1 MNVVLVLQRIFDMGK
16 RSAARCRK
24 VSFPVTDDSSS
35 LEMGGKD
42 ESGFSLL
49 EVVIAMAIISIAVV
63 GLVGGLSLVIRISD
77 KLEEQA
83 VTETLAAR
91 HVEEHLN
98 GGCPVED
105 SFAGTYSVEG
115 RTADGMYV
123 AEVSIEGEGL
133 FSLSTVAV
141 AMCAENSNP

>member
-1 MNVVLVLQRIFDMGK
+1 MGT
-16 RSAARCRK
+16 RLPARRRK

-35 LEMGGKD
+35 LEAAARD
-42 ESGFSLL
+42 ESGYSLL

-77 KLEEQA
+77 RLEEQA

-98 GGCPVED
+98 GRCLAED
-105 SFAGTYSVEG
+105 SSMDTYFIESHTTE
-115 RTADGMYV
+115 GMYV
-123 AEVSIEGEGL
+123 VEVSSEDEPL
-133 FSLSTVAV
+133 FSLSTLAAV
-141 AMCAENSNP
+141 ECAETPDP

>member
-1 MNVVLVLQRIFDMGK
+1 MVLQRIFDKGT
-16 RSAARCRK
+16 RLPARRRK

-35 LEMGGKD
+35 LEAAARD
-42 ESGFSLL
+42 ESGYSLL

-77 KLEEQA
+77 RLEEQA

-98 GGCPVED
+98 GRCLAED
-105 SFAGTYSVEG
+105 TFAGTYSVAG
-115 RTADGMYV
+115 RTTVEKKYV
-123 AEVSIEGEGL
+123 VEVSSEDEPL
-133 FSLSTVAV
+133 FSLSTLAAV
-141 AMCAENSNP
+141 ECAETPDP

>member
-1 MNVVLVLQRIFDMGK
+1 MGNY
-16 RSAARCRK
+16 STARRRR
-24 VSFPVTDDSSS
+24 VSFAGTDDSSS
-35 LEMGGKD
+35 LEVAGKG
-42 ESGFSLL
+42 ESGYSLL

-83 VTETLAAR
+83 VTETLAAG
-91 HVEEHLN
+91 HVEEHLD
-98 GGCPVED
+98 GRCPAKD
-105 SFAGTYSVEG
+105 PFAGTYSVEG

-123 AEVSIEGEGL
+123 VEVSSEDEPL

-141 AMCAENSNP
+141 VECPETPDP